1 MARVGG
7 AGGGLGKHI
16 DGETRPESAAPR
28 ELDVEGGEKVALE
41 PVVLLDDEGEQIDQ
55 VAAKKRV
62 RAAQGYMR
70 ECRRNKTRGRQPMG
84 AATWVFA
91 GPPRYDGENE
101 QPWSAEKVRAWS
113 KDCVKWLVDR
123 AGPGSRLAHCALHQ
137 DEGAPHLHA
146 TLIVADE
153 QGRLGWNRI
162 RNRFTVEGK
171 TGQLLMSGLQ
181 DNFHEAVGRK
191 HGLERGEVGSSREHA
206 PVDRDLGIRIRVKE
220 ERKRTH
226 DAKVHAGK
234 RIAEVLE
241 RADGE
246 AAQKHRKR
254 LDAATR
260 SAADADRRAARA
272 TEERDDARRER
283 DRAVEQRDRARTAA
297 DLGDET
303 LKFTYGEL
311 YKLRQDNERLRRT
324 GLQLHEEWEKRAAAQ
339 VAAAKQESAD
349 ELAKAQQ
356 DLVEVRRD
364 RAARIDEA
372 GQWQV
377 ERDQAQRDSAW
388 ARQKAKTM
396 AVERDQAREDLAK
409 QTAEVKEVK
418 TDRDEWIDCFVRVV
432 RDLNPGRAELER
444 AAERGGIK
452 PEWLVQEV
460 ERGRGLDR

>member
-41 PVVLLDDEGEQIDQ
+41 PVVLLDVEGEQIDQ

-91 GPPRYDGENE
+91 GPPRYDGEKE
-101 QPWSAEKVRAWS
+101 PPWSAEKVRAWS

-153 QGRLGWNRI
+153 QGRLGWNRV
-162 RNRFTVEGK
+162 RNRFTVKGK
-171 TGQLLMSGLQ
+171 TGTLLMSGLQ

-206 PVDRDLGIRIRVKE
+206 PVDRDLGIRIRVEE
-220 ERKRTH
+220 ERNRTH
-226 DAKVHAGK
+226 EAKVHAGK

-254 LDAATR
+254 LDAAT
-260 SAADADRRAARA
+260 STAADADERAARA
-272 TEERDDARRER
+272 TEERNEARRER
-283 DRAVEQRDRARTAA
+283 DRAVGQRDRARAA
-297 DLGDET
+297 KNLSDET
-303 LKFTYGEL
+303 LRSTLGEL
-311 YKLRQDNERLRRT
+311 YELKQDNARLRRD
-324 GLQLHEEWEKRAAAQ
+324 GVRIHELWGERAAAQ
-339 VAAAKQESAD
+339 VTAAKQESAD

-356 DLVEVRRD
+356 DLVEVRR
-364 RAARIDEA
+364 ARGDLIHQV
-372 GQWQV
+372 GTLGV
-377 ERDQAQRDSAW
+377 ERDQARRERSQ
-388 ARQKAKTM
+388 ARQEAKTM
-396 AVERDQAREDLAK
+396 AAERDQAREDRDRESRWGDRLVKVVRELGPVRRELEEAADR
-409 QTAEVKEVK
+409 AEMHPD
-418 TDRDEWIDCFVRVV
+418 DRD
-432 RDLNPGRAELER
+432 
-444 AAERGGIK
+444 
-452 PEWLVQEV
+452 WLVKEV
-460 ERGRGLDR
+460 ERGRGRDR